1 MFIQLIDDR
10 IFDKCEWDEEDRM
23 DYKTMYCIATTEGG
37 YYGPFKTIGEA
48 IQYQME
54 LQKQGEVNMLR
65 LEFLIGIIS
74 VSAVISY
81 GYLKLDRW
89 ISGKIDEYLNR

>member
-1 MFIQLIDDR
+1 
-10 IFDKCEWDEEDRM
+10 
-23 DYKTMYCIATTEGG
+23 
-37 YYGPFKTIGEA
+37 
-48 IQYQME
+48 
-54 LQKQGEVNMLR
+54 MLR
-65 LEFLIGIIS
+65 LEFLIGIVS